1 MKPPTQT
8 GGQAIIKRHR
18 KVHIPAA
25 LHLQATSRPLIVLK
39 EHDSLSSLDQT
50 AFKLHIYQYLRDR
63 TRVS

>member
-8 GGQAIIKRHR
+8 GGQAIIMRHR

-50 AFKLHIYQYLRDR
+50 AFKLHIY
-63 TRVS
+63 